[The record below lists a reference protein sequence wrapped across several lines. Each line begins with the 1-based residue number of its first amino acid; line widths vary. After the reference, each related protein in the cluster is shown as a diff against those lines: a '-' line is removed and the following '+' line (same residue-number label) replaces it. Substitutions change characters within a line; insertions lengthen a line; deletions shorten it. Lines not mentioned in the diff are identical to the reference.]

1 MAFDRTAVLFVNLG
15 SPEEPTPKA
24 VKKFLKEF
32 LGDPRVIEVN
42 PFLWKLILNLF
53 ILPIRSPKSAK
64 RYETIWTPEGS
75 PLIVETKKLTAGMNE
90 RLQKK
95 FPGLFCTYAMRYGR
109 PSIAD
114 MVKQLHLEMGF
125 QKILL
130 VPLNPQY
137 SATTTGSIMDVLCD
151 TLKTMRSQPEIRTV
165 RDFYDEEAFVGAVAR
180 SISDFWAH
188 HGALGKRGRLVFSF
202 HGMPKSYVEKGDPYE
217 RQTTI
222 EADLIARLLNLQ
234 PDQWIRTYQ
243 SRFGKDEWLQP
254 YTEPA
259 LINLAKQGIERIDIV
274 CPSFVTDCLET
285 YEEIKDEARKAFL
298 DAGGKEFNY
307 IPCLNSQSI
316 WLDRFCTFI
325 SKHLNGWD

>member
-1 MAFDRTAVLFVNLG
+1 M
-15 SPEEPTPKA
+15 
-24 VKKFLKEF
+24 
-32 LGDPRVIEVN
+32 
-42 PFLWKLILNLF
+42 
-53 ILPIRSPKSAK
+53 
-64 RYETIWTPEGS
+64 
-75 PLIVETKKLTAGMNE
+75 
-90 RLQKK
+90 
-95 FPGLFCTYAMRYGR
+95 
-109 PSIAD
+109 
-114 MVKQLHLEMGF
+114 
-125 QKILL
+125 
-130 VPLNPQY
+130 
-137 SATTTGSIMDVLCD
+137 
-151 TLKTMRSQPEIRTV
+151 
-165 RDFYDEEAFVGAVAR
+165 
-180 SISDFWAH
+180 
-188 HGALGKRGRLVFSF
+188 
-202 HGMPKSYVEKGDPYE
+202 EKGDPYE